1 MAQAETGDT
10 VKVHYTGKL
19 GDDVVFQTS
28 VGRKPLQFTIGQE
41 QLIPAFKQ
49 ALIGMNPGESKNI
62 KIPGDEAFGPYRK
75 ELVQTVDRSQFP
87 ADVKPE
93 VGQKLNMS
101 NDGGRTIVVTVID
114 FSESSVTL
122 DANHPL
128 AGEDLT
134 FDIELVE
141 IA

>member
-1 MAQAETGDT
+1 MAQAETGNT

-19 GDDVVFQTS
+19 GDDVLFQTS

-41 QLIPAFKQ
+41 QLIPAFEQ
-49 ALIGMNPGESKNI
+49 ALIGMSPGESKNI
-62 KIPGDEAFGPYRK
+62 KISADEAFGPYRK

-87 ADVKPE
+87 ADVEPE

-114 FSESSVTL
+114 FSGSSVTL

-128 AGEDLT
+128 AGEDLA
-134 FDIELVE
+134 FDIQLVE

>member
-1 MAQAETGDT
+1 MAQAKLGDT

-19 GDDVVFQTS
+19 DSDVIFQTS
-28 VGRKPLQFTIGQE
+28 VGHKPLEFTIGDE
-41 QLIPAFKQ
+41 QIIPAFEQ
-49 ALIGMNPGESKNI
+49 AIVGMNPGESKNT
-62 KIPGDEAFGPYRK
+62 KIPAEEAFGPYRD

-87 ADVKPE
+87 ADLEPE

-101 NDGGRTIVVTVID
+101 NEGGGAIFVTVID

-134 FDIELVE
+134 FDIQLVE
-141 IA
+141 VV

>member
-1 MAQAETGDT
+1 MAQAKTGDT

-19 GDDVVFQTS
+19 GGDVVFQTS
-28 VGRKPLQFTIGQE
+28 VGRKPLQFIIGEE
-41 QLIPAFKQ
+41 QLIPAFEQ

-62 KIPGDEAFGPYRK
+62 KIPADEAFGPYRK
-75 ELVQTVDRSQFP
+75 EFVQTIDRSQFP
-87 ADVKPE
+87 TDLEPE

-101 NDGGRTIVVTVID
+101 NDGGRAIVVTVID
-114 FSESSVTL
+114 FSESGVTL

-128 AGEDLT
+128 AGEDLA
-134 FDIELVE
+134 FDIKLEE

>member
-1 MAQAETGDT
+1 MAQAETGNT

-19 GDDVVFQTS
+19 GDDVLFQTS

-41 QLIPAFKQ
+41 QLIPAFEQ
-49 ALIGMNPGESKNI
+49 ALIGMSPGESKNI
-62 KIPGDEAFGPYRK
+62 KISADEAFGPYRE

-87 ADVKPE
+87 AELEPE
-93 VGQKLNMS
+93 VDQKLNMS

-114 FSESSVTL
+114 FSESGVTL

-128 AGEDLT
+128 AGEDLA

-141 IA
+141 TA

>member
-1 MAQAETGDT
+1 MAQAKTGDA

-28 VGRKPLQFTIGQE
+28 VGRKPLQFIIGEE
-41 QLIPAFKQ
+41 QLIPAFEQ

-62 KIPGDEAFGPYRK
+62 KIPADEAFGPYRK
-75 ELVQTVDRSQFP
+75 ELVQTIDRSQFP
-87 ADVKPE
+87 TDLEPA

-101 NDGGRTIVVTVID
+101 NDGGRAIVVTVID
-114 FSESSVTL
+114 FSESGVTL

-128 AGEDLT
+128 AGEDLA
-134 FDIELVE
+134 FDIKLEE